1 MALPIAAAP
10 IAKMFLDAVGL
21 SIAGLAA
28 KDMVD
33 VANKYIEAN
42 PDESIKILST
52 IVPNIGIGQIFMNKE
67 KISLEDLDEMT
78 DEEAQDLTKEEKAE
92 LMKQAGKS
100 GGKNKRQTMIDISE
114 KLGLSGE
121 GKEKQDI
128 EYDID
133 ERYDEGGVEE
143 VSKPKFDYKKFFKK
157 RYADGGAIGIEVLF
171 EEKKPR
177 KNFFMGGPA
186 LEGPALGIY
195 NSMKAYNSFT
205 DQEIADAIKEAG
217 YELPTS
223 STPPDSTPGQTIGFQ
238 GSNDSSI
245 GGAPSSLVSDFK
257 TQTQNRQNRL
267 TNPNK
272 VQSFINKFTGGGQ
285 ADIGEMIRTGQI
297 DTRASSGIPLGVGAA
312 FARMMPDKYYDMSLG
327 DQVFTQSQM
336 GYTGPTVFG
345 ENTSG
350 LNKDPFGLN
359 TRSAFG
365 NYAEAVG
372 ENFNSL
378 RESLTGRLADKYG
391 VEFDEET
398 GMFVGA
404 NAKLANQMTNMM
416 RTKFNFRKDQLAAKN
431 RLDEQIKAAEAERQK
446 QIELQKK
453 IEAEAA
459 AGKSLSQIGR
469 ENFTGEGMAFQ
480 AGNTDQG
487 GGVTKGKV
495 QKSSSVPG
503 GYYGSPRKDGGLMF
517 AKGGLATMFKEKR

>member
-1 MALPIAAAP
+1 MIQAYRKFGMDNYMQQLENQKKAAMQEKIRKAEAAAK
-10 IAKMFLDAVGL
+10 AEAARAAQYGATNYGQGAGGQSYSGDAVG
-21 SIAGLAA
+21 AGNLGFGVGA
-28 KDMVD
+28 
-33 VANKYIEAN
+33 
-42 PDESIKILST
+42 T
-52 IVPNIGIGQIFMNKE
+52 
-67 KISLEDLDEMT
+67 T
-78 DEEAQDLTKEEKAE
+78 
-92 LMKQAGKS
+92 
-100 GGKNKRQTMIDISE
+100 GGPVSNRT
-114 KLGLSGE
+114 GRGRT
-121 GKEKQDI
+121 G
-128 EYDID
+128 YD
-133 ERYDEGGVEE
+133 
-143 VSKPKFDYKKFFKK
+143 
-157 RYADGGAIGIEVLF
+157 DGGRVGL
-171 EEKKPR
+171 
-177 KNFFMGGPA
+177 FMGGPA
-186 LEGPALGIY
+186 LEGQALNIY
-195 NSMKAYNSFT
+195 NSMNSYGFS
-205 DQEIADAIKEAG
+205 DQEIANTLQG
-217 YELPTS
+217 QGLYTPGG
-223 STPPDSTPGQTIGFQ
+223 STPDAPDTGIISAQLNNDKGSTPI
-238 GSNDSSI
+238 
-245 GGAPSSLVSDFK
+245 GAPSSLVSDFK

-312 FARMMPDKYYDMSLG
+312 FAKMMPDKYYDMSLG

-372 ENFNSL
+372 EDFANLS
-378 RESLTGRLADKYG
+378 ESLSGRLADKYG

-431 RLDEQIKAAEAERQK
+431 RLDAQIKAAEAERQK

-469 ENFTGEGMAFQ
+469 ENFTGEGQAFERRSDTFS
-480 AGNTDQG
+480 G
-487 GGVTKGKV
+487 GKV
-495 QKSSSVPG
+495 KDTGGVPG
-503 GYYGSPRKDGGLMF
+503 GKYGSPRKDGGLMF
-517 AKGGLATMFKEKR
+517 AKGGLATMFVEKR